1 MADGTIRWRATPC
14 RGEIADVRAIDYPAE
29 GEGRFVG
36 LRSRWHLQ
44 RSNGAREVAD
54 IAGKGGRD
62 HFQTW
67 NEGTWRVAGGY

>member
-1 MADGTIRWRATPC
+1 MR
-14 RGEIADVRAIDYPAE
+14 
-29 GEGRFVG
+29 

-54 IAGKGGRD
+54 IARKGGRD

-67 NEGTWRVAGGY
+67 NERTWRVAGGYQKRYPFVESLGGKWGRAPLEEP

>member
-1 MADGTIRWRATPC
+1 MR
-14 RGEIADVRAIDYPAE
+14 
-29 GEGRFVG
+29 

-54 IAGKGGRD
+54 IARKGGRD

-67 NEGTWRVAGGY
+67 NEGTWRVAGSY